1 MRKNS
6 RLQKLLYGIMAILGA
21 YIMYKSGALLAA
33 HHQMKKA
40 LEAGNVQQSVE
51 DSAMRTWS
59 LGYTAVLEGKTA
71 SNWFTAWFQQ
81 AVPVLSYLVDQAG
94 EETEDEGETIAG
106 SESIEESNGSMESTE
121 ESNGSMES
129 TLAEFADET
138 ERESESRNA
147 IEELENEDEN
157 MIAEHKSVDGGINTE
172 HESET
177 EHESANVAYENET
190 EGAQSELSE
199 MQIEGVQSELN
210 EMQTEGVQNESNETQ
225 TEELQNVSNETQT
238 EDEPSQEVSVNS
250 IFSQVLPQ
258 LSDYSYLLANYYTVD
273 ADTSAD
279 AELLNAE
286 NLLSI
291 DLSIE
296 QDASVPQILIY
307 HTHSQEAFADS
318 REGEVSDTVVGMGE
332 ILAEE
337 LRDYGYN
344 VIHVTGE
351 YDLVDGVL
359 DRSAAYD
366 YAREAVEE
374 ILEEYPTIEVVIDLH
389 RDGVEGSEEDFVTEI
404 DGKVTSKIMFF
415 NGLSRDADGETLSW
429 LPNGYLTENLAFSL
443 QLQVLSNAEYPG
455 FTRKI
460 YLQAERYNLHL
471 RARSLLI
478 EAGTQLNTV
487 EEEQNA
493 MVLIANLL
501 RQILS

>member
-6 RLQKLLYGIMAILGA
+6 RLQKLLYCLMAVLGA

-59 LGYTAVLEGKTA
+59 LGYSAVLEGKNA
-71 SNWFTAWFQQ
+71 SSWFAAWFQQ
-81 AVPVLSYLVDQAG
+81 AVPVLSYLADGAG
-94 EETEDEGETIAG
+94 EETEDGSETVTG
-106 SESIEESNGSMESTE
+106 SESTDEANGTMESV
-121 ESNGSMES
+121 
-129 TLAEFADET
+129 LAEFAEETESGKAEWESIET
-138 ERESESRNA
+138 ERESEVES
-147 IEELENEDEN
+147 I
-157 MIAEHKSVDGGINTE
+157 STE
-172 HESET
+172 RESEVESTSTERESEVEGTSTERESET
-177 EHESANVAYENET
+177 VDMPGICQREAFSEWQMRSAAEQS
-190 EGAQSELSE
+190 EGAFPYESEL
-199 MQIEGVQSELN
+199 
-210 EMQTEGVQNESNETQ
+210 
-225 TEELQNVSNETQT
+225 NETQT
-238 EDEPSQEVSVNS
+238 EDDPVQEVSVNS

-258 LSDYSYLLANYYTVD
+258 LSDYLYLLANYYTVD
-273 ADTSAD
+273 ADTTAD
-279 AELLNAE
+279 AELFNAE
-286 NLLSI
+286 TLLSI
-291 DLSIE
+291 DLSID

-332 ILAEE
+332 LLAEE
-337 LRDYGYN
+337 LRGYGYN
-344 VIHVTGE
+344 VIHDTGE

-366 YAREAVEE
+366 YAREAVEA
-374 ILEEYPTIEVVIDLH
+374 ILEESPTIEVVIDLH
-389 RDGVEGSEEDFVTEI
+389 RDGVDGNEEDFVTEI

-415 NGLSRDADGETLSW
+415 NGLSCDADGNALSW
-429 LPNGYLTENLAFSL
+429 LPNAHLTENLAFSL

-455 FTRKI
+455 FARKI

-493 MVLIANLL
+493 MVLIAKLL
-501 RQILS
+501 QQLMS